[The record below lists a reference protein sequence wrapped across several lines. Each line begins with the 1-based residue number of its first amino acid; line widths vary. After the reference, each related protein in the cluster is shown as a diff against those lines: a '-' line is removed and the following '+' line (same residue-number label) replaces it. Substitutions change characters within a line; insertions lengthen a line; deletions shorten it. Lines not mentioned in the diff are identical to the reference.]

1 MIDTRVFGYL
11 YNIFIQLYDIYDQV
25 DLFILFFLYV

>member
-1 MIDTRVFGYL
+1 MIDTRVFWYL